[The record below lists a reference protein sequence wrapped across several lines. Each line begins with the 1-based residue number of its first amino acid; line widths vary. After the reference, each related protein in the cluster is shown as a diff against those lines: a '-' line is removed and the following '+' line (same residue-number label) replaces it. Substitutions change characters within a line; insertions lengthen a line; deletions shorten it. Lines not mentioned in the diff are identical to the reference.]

1 MAYTIALLL
10 SATLGTAAYLRFGD
24 HVAGNVLLD
33 FTPTTSC
40 PSAVGEDGQHKASNW
55 SLRYWPLMVSWISYA
70 CAPRTFLW
78 RCPSRSEVVVC
89 SFAFIMVPCRL
100 AALDVF
106 SLRWHLS

>member
-24 HVAGNVLLD
+24 AVAGNVLLD
-33 FTPTTSC
+33 FTPTTS
-40 PSAVGEDGQHKASNW
+40 
-55 SLRYWPLMVSWISYA
+55 YWPLMISWLSYA
-70 CAPRTFLW
+70 C
-78 RCPSRSEVVVC
+78 VVVC

-106 SLRWHLS
+106 SLRRRDGASNDLPKERFMSLTAGILCVCRAAYG